1 MRILVITKRQY
12 MNKDLIDDRFG
23 RFREIPLVLARSGH
37 KVTGLCLS
45 YKHKNEEWLS
55 DETVRWKS
63 INAGLFK
70 IFGLIRFIVKAC
82 KHAKKSEIIWVCSD
96 SFYGIIG
103 YLLSIRYGVPMV
115 FDLYDNFEFFLAAK
129 LPIMKQLY
137 RWSVRKCAAVTCVSR
152 PLADLV
158 GSYGRKNRIFVL
170 ENAVRKELFMPMPKG
185 HCRAVLGLP
194 KSCKLVGTAG
204 ALEKNR
210 GIQNLFDAFDR
221 LKTKRPDLHLVL
233 AGARKINLPQDNRI
247 HDLGVLPLEKVP
259 LLLNALDVAVIC
271 NRDNK
276 FGRYCFPQKAAEI
289 MACDVPLVAAHIG
302 SMAGQFKDH
311 PEWLFTPDSSMDLAN
326 VIEHRLQ
333 HQNTGYTHI
342 LSWDNLAKRVEKIM
356 LNLKEEYF

>member
-1 MRILVITKRQY
+1 

-70 IFGLIRFIVKAC
+70 IFGLIRFIVKARN
-82 KHAKKSEIIWVCSD
+82 HTKKADIIWACSD

-137 RWSVRKCAAVTCVSR
+137 LWSVRKCAAVTCVSR
-152 PLADLV
+152 PLAGLV
-158 GSYGRKNRIFVL
+158 GSYGRKSRIFVL
-170 ENAVRKELFMPMPKG
+170 ENAVRKELFIPMPKS
-185 HCRAVLGLP
+185 HCRAALGLP

-204 ALEKNR
+204 ALEKSR
-210 GIQNLFDAFDR
+210 GIQNLFEAFDL
-221 LKTKRPDLHLVL
+221 LKTRRTDLHLVL
-233 AGARKINLPQDNRI
+233 AGARKINLPQHNRI
-247 HDLGVLPLEKVP
+247 HDLGVLPLQKVP

-271 NRDNK
+271 NRDNR

-289 MACDVPLVAAHIG
+289 MACNVPLIAARVG
-302 SMAGQFKDH
+302 SMAELFKDH
-311 PEWLFTPDSSMDLAN
+311 PKWLFTPDNNQDLADA
-326 VIEHRLQ
+326 IEHRIGDRTTAYRFATSWKDASKKLENTFSDILT
-333 HQNTGYTHI
+333 QN
-342 LSWDNLAKRVEKIM
+342 R
-356 LNLKEEYF
+356 